1 MFPPGAGW
9 ASGGAGGGLLGLDF
23 YQDLLQEGLLVVQVV
38 VLSLQHLAL
47 CSFQVLEGLLVVQVV
62 GCFLLLGL
70 DCYQD
75 LLQEGL
81 LLGSD
86 FLLEGLLVDQLF
98 QQGTPSLQEF
108 LTQKHS
114 NTCCSCNRRGPI
126 NLG

>member
-1 MFPPGAGW
+1 MVQVVVVSILYLALW
-9 ASGGAGGGLLGLDF
+9 ALQLVEGLLVVQVVGCFLLLGLDF

-38 VLSLQHLAL
+38 GSFLYLAL
-47 CSFQVLEGLLVVQVV
+47 WALH
-62 GCFLLLGL
+62 
-70 DCYQD
+70 
-75 LLQEGL
+75 

-98 QQGTPSLQEF
+98 QEGTPSLQEF

>member
-1 MFPPGAGW
+1 MIIA
-9 ASGGAGGGLLGLDF
+9 
-23 YQDLLQEGLLVVQVV
+23 
-38 VLSLQHLAL
+38 HLPYRL
-47 CSFQVLEGLLVVQVV
+47 RSFQVLDGLLVVQVV

-81 LLGSD
+81 LVVALWALHLLGSD

-98 QQGTPSLQEF
+98 QEGTPSLQEF
-108 LTQKHS
+108 LTHKHS